1 RKKLMHLILVDC
13 EDVALMKSSTVKDLK
28 LAIRKKINE
37 MEQSKMGHRHI
48 SWKHVRRNFCLSY
61 DNEKL
66 LDDNIPV
73 QHFGI
78 HNHSQ
83 VHLVPYIAPKDSR
96 KHSKRRHRFFHG
108 LSKPS

>member
-1 RKKLMHLILVDC
+1 MRISV
-13 EDVALMKSSTVKDLK
+13 LK
-28 LAIRKKINE
+28 LDGTSFGRYY
-37 MEQSKMGHRHI
+37 SPR
-48 SWKHVRRNFCLSY
+48 KHVRRNFCLSY

-83 VHLVPYIAPKDSR
+83 VDFVPYIAPKDSR

-108 LSKPS
+108 LSKLS